1 MVFKWVSVN
10 KLVLNIS
17 KIKSIVFGT
26 KQSLTISTLAESCTD
41 NVAVEQVQETKLLG
55 VTLDCNLSWW
65 GHIDLLVQKMGRNIS
80 VIKKCSPF
88 LTSQLTKQVM
98 QTVLLSHLD
107 YCSVI
112 WSSTTKIHLAKLQ
125 RVQNRAARLVL
136 MCTQRAYTDDMH
148 NQLSWLKV
156 DKRLRASLLSFI

>member
-55 VTLDCNLSWW
+55 VTLDCNLSW
-65 GHIDLLVQKMGRNIS
+65 
-80 VIKKCSPF
+80 
-88 LTSQLTKQVM
+88 
-98 QTVLLSHLD
+98 
-107 YCSVI
+107 
-112 WSSTTKIHLAKLQ
+112 
-125 RVQNRAARLVL
+125 
-136 MCTQRAYTDDMH
+136 
-148 NQLSWLKV
+148 
-156 DKRLRASLLSFI
+156 